1 MYMQMEISK
10 KRVFVSFR
18 DLRKVSIRDFME
30 SEVFDFLVIVFSRL
44 FIDQFSDLEYEQILC
59 FQKVTGSNSIIYSEL
74 VSMEDRIFGI
84 DQSLLSDI
92 SYTCEVINSL
102 VEEDYS
108 LSCGGQEEGEKLDL
122 ISDFVQRLV
131 GLNIVEEDENVF
143 SGQ

>member
-1 MYMQMEISK
+1 
-10 KRVFVSFR
+10 
-18 DLRKVSIRDFME
+18 ME

-44 FIDQFSDLEYEQILC
+44 FVDQFSDLEYEQILC

-122 ISDFVQRLV
+122 ISDFVQRFV